1 MPLTNPIFLEVA
13 DLIERIQT
21 RAFEIGFRIRSLE
34 YLDDNRKVFTT
45 EEIKNLLN
53 DAIKGR
59 DTSAASH

>member
-1 MPLTNPIFLEVA
+1 MPLTNPIFLEVV

-21 RAFEIGFRIRSLE
+21 RAFEIG

-45 EEIKNLLN
+45 EEIKKFLN

-59 DTSAASH
+59 NTSAASY